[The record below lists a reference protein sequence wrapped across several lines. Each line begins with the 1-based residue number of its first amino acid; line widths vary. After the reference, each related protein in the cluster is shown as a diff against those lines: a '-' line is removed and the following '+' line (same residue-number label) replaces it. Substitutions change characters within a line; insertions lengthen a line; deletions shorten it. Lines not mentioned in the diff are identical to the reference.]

1 MKKLLEAINTGIAKA
16 LKENNIEFKSVE
28 NLDVL
33 DDTDNLTITPKSLNT
48 KPDALDY
55 IEKKKEKRRQEIIS
69 FFSEWVSKEMDSWH
83 TSWDCDEDGYNQCK
97 RDLESAEDYFNNE
110 YETFLEDYE
119 ISEADDKLVDWDNDL
134 LPIIQTEVIEW
145 ETWADEHLDFGLYK
159 YDDPVWHDYDNE
171 DDEDWNEDDE
181 GWNEDED

>member
-69 FFSEWVSKEMDSWH
+69 FFSEWVSNEMDSWH
-83 TSWDCDEDGYNQCK
+83 TSWDCDEEGYNQCK

-145 ETWADEHLDFGLYK
+145 ETWADEHLDYYANNQG
-159 YDDPVWHDYDNE
+159 DDDDW
-171 DDEDWNEDDE
+171 DDEDEDNDNWDDE
-181 GWNEDED
+181 D

>member
-1 MKKLLEAINTGIAKA
+1 MKKLLEAINNGIAKA
-16 LKENNIEFKSVE
+16 LKENNIEFNSVE
-28 NLDVL
+28 NINDFEV
-33 DDTDNLTITPKSLNT
+33 DDLSLTPKNLNT
-48 KPDALDY
+48 KPGAMDY

-69 FFSEWVSKEMDSWH
+69 LFSEWVSEEMDSWH

-159 YDDPVWHDYDNE
+159 YDDPAWHDYDNE